1 MKNLKAMEDIWKRF
15 MLLGLLALTVMISS
29 CREEESVLIE
39 GPQEDTLKANSTVA
53 NLLQNTA
60 TKDGSHDNIIDN
72 ASCVTVQF
80 PVTVTANGVEITVD
94 SDSDLDDIEDVFDEF
109 DDDSDILEIAFPIT
123 ITLADFTEV
132 VIANA
137 SELESFVDDCV
148 GENEFDDDIECADIK
163 YPVTASVFNSS
174 NEIIDTISVSNDE
187 TLYKFIDDLDEDDIV
202 SVNFPITVI
211 LFDGTEVQA
220 SNLDA
225 LENILDEARDDC
237 DEDDDNDFND
247 DDCDNCTPNQLSDAL
262 TACSDWNVDKLERND
277 QDLEDQYTAYDFNFM
292 ADGKLSAISD
302 TDSFAG
308 TWEANGSGNNIA
320 VIINIPNLP
329 DFNATWNLHEIQQ
342 GDVDFRLGDDRLR
355 FRSDCTS
362 NGGGNGGVDDSALVQ
377 ALTNGDW
384 YVTNYFDD
392 VDETALFDGMVFNFA
407 SDGSATADDAGAITN
422 GTWST
427 GSGDETELE
436 LNLNFGMN
444 IPFDELL
451 EDWDVLEA
459 TDDIIRLKD
468 ISGGDGTTDFLT
480 FERNPSSNGNGGVDL
495 GTVIVDGTWT
505 VSSYLDDGADETNN
519 FSAYTFNFNADG
531 SVTADNGGAT
541 NGTWATENGDNKF
554 VLDFGAVTPL
564 DEFNDDWDVIS
575 VSDTQL
581 ELRDVSGGS
590 GATDTLIFT
599 KQ

>member
-1 MKNLKAMEDIWKRF
+1 MKISKPF
-15 MLLGLLALTVMISS
+15 FLLCLSLIGVLS
-29 CREEESVLIE
+29 CRTEDDLSIGTPVEETIE
-39 GPQEDTLKANSTVA
+39 ANS
-53 NLLQNTA
+53 NLADLISRTSQN
-60 TKDGSHDNIIDN
+60 DGSIDNIIDKAN
-72 ASCVTVQF
+72 CLSVQL
-80 PVTVTANGVEITVD
+80 PVTVTVNGTQITVD
-94 SDSDLDDIEDVFDEF
+94 DKDGYEEIEDVFDLF
-109 DDDSDILEIAFPIT
+109 DDDIDIIEISYPIT
-123 ITLADFTEV
+123 LILTDFTTLTINSDAEL
-132 VIANA
+132 IAIADN
-137 SELESFVDDCV
+137 CP
-148 GENEFDDDIECADIK
+148 GENEDDDDIECIDFQ
-163 YPVTASVFNSS
+163 YPITTFILDEN
-174 NEIIDTISVSNDE
+174 NELVNTIVIDNDE
-187 TLYKFIDDLDEDDIV
+187 EMHRFIDDLDEYTAVTI
-202 SVNFPITVI
+202 NFPLSVI
-211 LFDGTEVQA
+211 LADGSTQTIGSVQE
-220 SNLDA
+220 
-225 LENILDEARDDC
+225 LENVIENADDTC

-247 DDCDNCTPNQLSDAL
+247 DDCDSCTTNQLSDAL

-292 ADGKLSAISD
+292 ADGTLNAVSN

-308 TWEANGSGNNIA
+308 TWEASGSANNIS

-355 FRSDCTS
+355 FKSDCVS
-362 NGGGNGGVDDSALVQ
+362 NGGGNGGVDDTALVQ

-407 SDGSATADDAGAITN
+407 ADGSATADDSGAITN

-444 IPFDELL
+444 VPFDELL

-480 FERNPSSNGNGGVDL
+480 FERNASSNGNGGVDL
-495 GTVIVDGTWT
+495 STVIVDGTWT
-505 VSSYLDDGADETNN
+505 VSSYLDDGVDETNN
-519 FSAYTFNFNADG
+519 FSDYTFNFVADG
-531 SVTADNGGAT
+531 SVTADNGSAT
-541 NGTWATENGDNKF
+541 NGIWATENGDNKF